1 MSKLHLQL
9 ACLFLLFSLSVI
21 AFGQQTPK
29 TVTPENPA
37 ESQEDQA
44 GRAGRPGRKDYRLGP
59 GDILLIE
66 VAGEPDLKRK
76 VKVIETG
83 TIRLPYID
91 RDLKVSGLTEPE
103 VTELLRQEFTSI
115 LKEPQVTLFI
125 EEYHA
130 RTASIA
136 GAVNLPK
143 QIPLTREIRVYDLIS
158 IAGGLTDKAGNI
170 VQLIH
175 SQPEDSYEIID
186 IRDLVRNPAL
196 NRVIRDGDFLNVP
209 EAGVFYV
216 SGNVNK
222 PGAFPLKET
231 VRLSQAIAIA
241 GGLAQ
246 DSKKRQIHLVRSNG
260 LEQGA
265 GTAEQI
271 VDLYEIEKDPTK
283 DIILKPYD
291 VVLVPESTRS
301 KQARS
306 LMQAFV
312 GGIAGTLGWGLIR

>member
-9 ACLFLLFSLSVI
+9 TCPFLLSALAVV
-21 AFGQQTPK
+21 AFGQQTPRQ
-29 TVTPENPA
+29 PSPGNPA
-37 ESQEDQA
+37 ELQEDQS
-44 GRAGRPGRKDYRLGP
+44 GRAARPGRKDYRLGP

-91 RDLKVSGLTEPE
+91 RDLKVAGLTEPE
-103 VTELLRQEFTSI
+103 VMELLRQEFTSI
-115 LKEPQVTLFI
+115 LKEPQVTVFI

-158 IAGGLTDKAGNI
+158 LAGGLTDKAGNI

-186 IRDLVRNPAL
+186 IRDLVRTPAL

-222 PGAFPLKET
+222 PGAFPLKDT

-246 DSKKRQIHLVRSNG
+246 DSKKRQIHLVRSSG
-260 LEQGA
+260 LEQGS

-271 VDLYEIEKDPTK
+271 VDLSEIEKDPTK
-283 DIILKPYD
+283 DVILKPYD
-291 VVLVPESTRS
+291 VVLVPEATRS